1 MSKVIS
7 NNDLRGWLK
16 ELAGKYRVVAPV
28 TADGV
33 TLFKDVGAGE
43 VEKIDLKFTNTAVSP
58 KDAFFPSSET
68 IFKISRDSSHKIT
81 PIMMDRGAVLFA
93 VRPCDARGIA
103 LIDKVFLAD
112 PKDTHY
118 EDKRQKTVLIGLACS
133 APCAE
138 CFCTSMGSGP
148 ADKKNVDIMLTE
160 TPSGYVAEGVTDK
173 GKELLKSAHVE
184 EKDIAVPAPAE
195 VKKVPA
201 AGIEKVM
208 SKVFNNGYWDKVADR
223 CLHCNI
229 CAYVCPC
236 CYCFDIRDY
245 TEKDEIDRVRSWESC
260 QSAGFVKIAGGH
272 NPRPTKGSRLRQ
284 RWYHKLLYFPE
295 LFGEIKCTGCG
306 RCVKSCP
313 VNIDIREIITDVQGM
328 KV

>member
-1 MSKVIS
+1 
-7 NNDLRGWLK
+7 
-16 ELAGKYRVVAPV
+16 
-28 TADGV
+28 V
-33 TLFKDVGAGE
+33 TLFKEIKENDVDG
-43 VEKIDLKFTNTAVSP
+43 VDLKFVNTAVSP
-58 KDAFFPSSET
+58 KDVFFPSSET
-68 IFKISRDSSHKIT
+68 LFSVSRDAGHKIT
-81 PIMMDRGAVLFA
+81 PVTMDRGVVLFG
-93 VRPCDARGIA
+93 VRPCDAKGVA

-112 PKDTHY
+112 PKDTQY
-118 EDKRQKTVLIGLACS
+118 GEKRDKTVLVGLSCS

-138 CFCTSMGSGP
+138 CFCTSMGGGP
-148 ADKKNVDIMLTE
+148 ADKKHVDIMLTE
-160 TPSGYVAEGVTDK
+160 VPSGYIVEAVSEK
-173 GKELLKSAHVE
+173 GKEALKSARIE
-184 EKDIAVPAPAE
+184 EKDVALPTPPA

-201 AGIEKVM
+201 EGISNIM
-208 SKVFNNGYWDKVADR
+208 SKVFNSAYWDRVADR
-223 CLHCNI
+223 CVHCNI

-245 TEKDEIDRVRSWESC
+245 TEKDSINRVRSWESC

-295 LFGEIKCTGCG
+295 LFGEVKCTGCG

-313 VNIDIREIITDVQGM
+313 VNIDIREIMTDVQGM